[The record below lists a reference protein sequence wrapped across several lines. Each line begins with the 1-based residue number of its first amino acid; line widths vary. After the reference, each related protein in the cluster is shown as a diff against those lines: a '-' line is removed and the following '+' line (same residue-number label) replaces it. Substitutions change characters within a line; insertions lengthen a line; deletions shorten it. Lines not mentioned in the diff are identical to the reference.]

1 MLSVIL
7 ISSLLFYIF
16 YIKTDMGFVSSCNGY
31 KMVYAPLWFEVLI
44 VTILVPTFIGIAIY
58 ND

>member
-16 YIKTDMGFVSSCNGY
+16 YIKTDMGFVSSYNGY
-31 KMVYAPLWFEVLI
+31 KMVYVPLWFEVLI